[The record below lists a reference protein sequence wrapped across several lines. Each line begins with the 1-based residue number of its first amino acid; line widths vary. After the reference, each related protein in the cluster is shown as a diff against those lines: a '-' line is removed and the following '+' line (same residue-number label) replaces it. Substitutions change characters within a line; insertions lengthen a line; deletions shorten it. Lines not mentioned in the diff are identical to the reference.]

1 MREGGSKVRSVG
13 WAAAGLVLLAIACI
27 GLALDLPIVAQSFY
41 VWAWW
46 GWILLLDAFCAWRR
60 GGSLL
65 TTRRGIALAVALSS
79 VSFWFLFEAL
89 NLRFRNWYYVGCY
102 ALVDAPAVLTCA
114 VFVPLAFATVFT
126 GIFET
131 IDALGAAG
139 AWRSWR
145 GRERRFPPATSWA
158 VQGVGLAMATLAIF
172 FPTWLAPLV
181 WGSLSLLVDPWNY
194 RRGRRS
200 LLRDLERGDIGR
212 VARVLAAG
220 LVCGVVWESLNFVS
234 PQKWIYTVRGLEG
247 FKVFEMPLLGFLGFP
262 ALALDCVTAFALLS
276 GTLFGGETWEHP
288 DDAGELTAP
297 AVDRRR
303 GFYLSLPLQAAVWVV
318 IAVGVMR
325 VNTGSV
331 VYGIDRL
338 LTLPARSLGPLEQ
351 LGLTR
356 PRRLLRAL
364 ESERAEEV
372 RAAAGLD
379 EAAAREVADEIR
391 LYEFKGIGPWYG
403 PLLRDVGVRRVEDL
417 GRESVE
423 DLHRRLVARAEELG
437 WWVPREDWVRVW
449 VLAAR

>member
-1 MREGGSKVRSVG
+1 MA
-13 WAAAGLVLLAIACI
+13 WAAAGLALLAVAFA
-27 GLALDLPIVAQSFY
+27 GRALDLPLVAQSFY

-46 GWILLLDAFCAWRR
+46 GWILVLDAFCAWRR

-65 TTRRGIALAVALSS
+65 TTRRRIALPVALSS

-89 NLRFRNWYYVGCY
+89 NLRFQNWYYVGCY
-102 ALVDAPAVLTCA
+102 ALVDALAVLTCA
-114 VFVPLAFATVFT
+114 VFVVLAFATVFV

-131 IDALGAAG
+131 IDALGALG
-139 AWRSWR
+139 AWRAWR
-145 GRERRFPPATSWA
+145 GRERRFSRRTSWV
-158 VQGVGLAMATLAIF
+158 VQGVGAAMAALAVL
-172 FPTWLAPLV
+172 FPMWLAPLV

-200 LLRDLERGDIGR
+200 LLRDVERGDFGR
-212 VARVLAAG
+212 VARVLAGG

-262 ALALDCVTAFALLS
+262 ALALDSVTAFALLS
-276 GTLFGGETWEHP
+276 GLLFGGETWEHP

-297 AVDRRR
+297 AADRRR
-303 GFYLSLPLQAAVWVV
+303 GFALSLPLQAAVWVV
-318 IAVGVMR
+318 IAFGVMR

-331 VYGIDRL
+331 EYGIERL
-338 LTLPARSLGPLEQ
+338 MTLPARSLGPLEQ

-364 ESERAEEV
+364 EGERAAAV

-379 EAAAREVADEIR
+379 EAAAGEVAEEIR

-417 GRESVE
+417 GRASVE
-423 DLHRRLVARAEELG
+423 DLHRRLAARAGELG